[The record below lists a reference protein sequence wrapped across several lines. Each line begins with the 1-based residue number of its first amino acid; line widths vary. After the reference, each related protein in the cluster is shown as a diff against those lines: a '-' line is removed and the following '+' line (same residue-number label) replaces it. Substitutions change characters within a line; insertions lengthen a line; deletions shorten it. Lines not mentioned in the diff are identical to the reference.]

1 MAALSPAEVAWPI
14 DPTRSWRRKAARNFR
29 DRNCDPRS
37 VWTTQ
42 PATSKPSIRRLATAE
57 LRASTVELRV

>member
-1 MAALSPAEVAWPI
+1 
-14 DPTRSWRRKAARNFR
+14 
-29 DRNCDPRS
+29 